1 VYKKGG
7 GFAARAGQLVLAGW
21 DGVSLAY
28 RVLRRIKDQR
38 LVIVEDDISINRAL
52 SDYFG
57 GGNTVLTF
65 GSAEEVLA
73 AMDGLGDV
81 QVFII
86 DYKLPGMDGGV
97 LFRSLRSRF
106 SGAKFILITG
116 EMNYEVAESNRQL
129 GWDALILKPFDFS
142 ILEDNISV
150 LVAAAA

>member
-1 VYKKGG
+1 MNVVGWFGG
-7 GFAARAGQLVLAGW
+7 TPRQLVLAGRNR
-21 DGVSLAY
+21 VSLAY

-38 LVIVEDDISINRAL
+38 LVIVEDDAAISRAL

-57 GGNTVLTF
+57 GENTVLTF
-65 GSAEEVLA
+65 GCAEDVLA

-86 DYKLPGMDGGV
+86 DYKLPGMDGGI
-97 LFRSLRSRF
+97 LFQALRSRF
-106 SGAKFILITG
+106 SGAKYILITG
-116 EMNYEVAESNRQL
+116 EMNYEVAENNRQL